1 MATRK
6 SLVLISGLTQEL
18 NSSSDKLDFA
28 GNSTSDLSEGTNQY
42 FTNARSRGALSV
54 ASGSGLTYNSTSG
67 ELSTNAIPNA
77 QLANSALTIG
87 GTSVSLG
94 ATQTTFTGLSSL
106 ASTTLIAG
114 TEDAANSIEIGSGN
128 ITFEGSTADGNETI
142 LTATDAT
149 GGDKTITLPNNSG
162 TVALTSDI
170 VYPVTLTN
178 TVTLTNKTLALGS
191 NTISG
196 TLAQFNTAVT
206 DATLVST
213 TGSETLT
220 NKSINLANN
229 TLTGTFAQFNSAV
242 SNATL
247 VSTTGTET
255 LTNKSLTA
263 PVLTGSS
270 SSAGSIIFKEDT
282 DNGTNSVTLKGAA
295 STSDVTITLPAETG
309 TVLTTASSIAN
320 SNLANSS
327 ITIGSTGVALG
338 GSATSFTGLASIT
351 STAVVTNDSGFRIR
365 NNSDN
370 TKIGAFS
377 SASISAGQTRTLTF
391 PDASGTI
398 ATQAYVNSQI
408 SAEDLDVQT
417 DSGNIDVDLNSEAL
431 ILTGGTGIDTSA
443 TGTTVTYSIDSTVAT
458 LTGSQTLTNKTLT
471 SPVLNTGLS
480 GSAFL
485 DEDNMAS
492 NSATKVASQ
501 QSIKAYVDNEIAGIS
516 ADITAVNAGTGLS
529 GGGSSGAVTLAIDS
543 TVATL
548 TGSQTLTNKTF
559 TSAVLNGTISGT
571 SIKDEDNMASDS
583 ASHLATQQSIKSY
596 VDTEIAGVP
605 QGDITAV
612 TAGTGLS
619 GGGTTGAVS
628 LAIDATVAT
637 LTGSQTLTNKTIDVD
652 NNTISNIEVDNL
664 KSGVLD
670 TDLSSVSGSDN
681 TLASAKAIKSY
692 VDSQAAGI
700 TGVTAGD
707 GLTGGGSSGTVT
719 LNVVGGT
726 GITANANDIAIDN
739 TVATLTGTQT
749 LTNKT
754 LTSPTISSPSITGDI
769 SGTGN
774 LILTS
779 TDAGSSAAPEF
790 ELYRN
795 SASPADADYLGQV
808 KFTGESDDGSK
819 EVYAK
824 FTGKIDDASSGTED
838 GLIEFAHRKAG
849 SNVITGRF
857 KSTEFQLL
865 NGTGLSVAGNI
876 STDGNLTIS
885 NAEPKLF
892 LTDTNNDSDF
902 SIENTNGVFKIID
915 QTNNATRFQ
924 IASGGTVVGSFGNL
938 EVSGN
943 VVVTGNVDGRDVSAD
958 GTKLDGIESGATADQ
973 TKSDIDALGIAA
985 STAATLATARTIAG
999 VSFDGSANIS
1009 LNNNAITNGA
1019 GYLTSV
1025 GTSNITDDA
1034 VTYAKIQNVSATN
1047 RILGRDSSGAGA
1059 IEEITPANLR
1069 TMINVE
1075 DGADVTDAT
1084 NVNAA
1089 GAVMNSDTSTSA
1101 MQFVVDED
1109 NMSSDSATKVPTQQ
1123 SVKAYVD
1130 SQAGATEFADNVFR
1144 VKDNSDATKKL
1155 AFECSGISGS
1165 TTRTLTVP
1173 DSNGTIGT
1181 EDFATAIAVALG

>member
-67 ELSTNAIPNA
+67 ELSTSAIPNA

-114 TEDAANSIEIGSGN
+114 TEDAANSIEIGGGN

-220 NKSINLANN
+220 NKSVNLANN
-229 TLTGTFAQFNSAV
+229 TLTGTFAQFNTAV

-270 SSAGSIIFKEDT
+270 ASAGSIIFREDT

-327 ITIGSTGVALG
+327 LTIGSTGIALG
-338 GSATSFTGLASIT
+338 GSATTFTGLASIT

-370 TKIGAFS
+370 SKILAFDL
-377 SASISAGQTRTLTF
+377 ASISGGTTRTLTV
-391 PDASGTI
+391 PDATDTLALLAATQTFTNKTLTSAVLNGAISGTSI
-398 ATQAYVNSQI
+398 KDEDNMSSDSASHLATQQSIKAYVD
-408 SAEDLDVQT
+408 AEVAGITGDITAVTAGTGL
-417 DSGNIDVDLNSEAL
+417 SG
-431 ILTGGTGIDTSA
+431 GGTSGA
-443 TGTTVTYSIDSTVAT
+443 VTLNIDSTVAT
-458 LTGSQTLTNKTLT
+458 LTGSQTLTNKSLT
-471 SPVLNTGLS
+471 SPAITGSLS
-480 GSAFL
+480 GDAFL

-501 QSIKAYVDNEIAGIS
+501 QSIKAYVDTEIAGIS

-529 GGGSSGAVTLAIDS
+529 GGGSSGAVTLAID
-543 TVATL
+543 
-548 TGSQTLTNKTF
+548 
-559 TSAVLNGTISGT
+559 
-571 SIKDEDNMASDS
+571 
-583 ASHLATQQSIKSY
+583 
-596 VDTEIAGVP
+596 
-605 QGDITAV
+605 
-612 TAGTGLS
+612 
-619 GGGTTGAVS
+619 
-628 LAIDATVAT
+628 ATVAT
-637 LTGSQTLTNKTIDVD
+637 LTGSQTLTNKT
-652 NNTISNIEVDNL
+652 
-664 KSGVLD
+664 
-670 TDLSSVSGSDN
+670 
-681 TLASAKAIKSY
+681 
-692 VDSQAAGI
+692 
-700 TGVTAGD
+700 
-707 GLTGGGSSGTVT
+707 
-719 LNVVGGT
+719 
-726 GITANANDIAIDN
+726 
-739 TVATLTGTQT
+739 
-749 LTNKT
+749 
-754 LTSPTISSPSITGDI
+754 LTSPTISNPSITGDI

-824 FTGKIDDASSGTED
+824 VTGKIDDASSGTED
-838 GLIEFAHRKAG
+838 GIIEFAHRKAG

-857 KSTEFQLL
+857 KSTVFQLL
-865 NGTGLSVAGNI
+865 NGTDLDVDGTI
-876 STDGNLTIS
+876 TGNLT
-885 NAEPKLF
+885 
-892 LTDTNNDSDF
+892 
-902 SIENTNGVFKIID
+902 
-915 QTNNATRFQ
+915 
-924 IASGGTVVGSFGNL
+924 GN
-938 EVSGN
+938 
-943 VVVTGNVDGRDVSAD
+943 VTGNVSGSSGSTTGNAATATALQNARTIGGVSFD
-958 GTKLDGIESGATADQ
+958 GTANINLPGVNTSGNQDTSGTAAIATTITVADES
-973 TKSDIDALGIAA
+973 SDTSCNVLFT
-985 STAATLATARTIAG
+985 TAATGNLGPKSGTNLTFNSSSGVLTATGFAGALTGNVTGNVSGSSGSTTGNAATATALETARTIAG
-999 VSFDGSANIS
+999 VSFDGTANIS

-1130 SQAGATEFADNVFR
+1130 SQAGGTEFADNVFR